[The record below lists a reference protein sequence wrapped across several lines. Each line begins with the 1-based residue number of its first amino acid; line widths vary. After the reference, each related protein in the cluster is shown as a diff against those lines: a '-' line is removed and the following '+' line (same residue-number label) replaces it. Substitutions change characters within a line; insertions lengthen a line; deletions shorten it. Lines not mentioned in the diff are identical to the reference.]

1 MPTPTFSLTDI
12 QFLLSRVNGTYTL
25 PELNGAAPFGP
36 TGIRNVQGLGNNTA
50 DMTKP
55 GFWFG
60 AGDTLFPR
68 LTFNRLTD
76 PLKKND
82 LISGP
87 FANTQRG
94 YKTDAQ
100 GNLVLVDGKPVLNK
114 VVIGNTAT
122 VNGQTVDAL
131 NPRNISN
138 LIADSTNSIGFTK
151 QNADF
156 KLLDDPTGRV
166 SPTSGAINPLA
177 YSNWMSQFGQ
187 FFDHG
192 LDFVAKGID
201 GKFEVSLMPGD
212 SIRTNTGST
221 SMSGSRNN
229 TVNVTIG
236 DGSSDDLLQKL
247 GILKVGTPQS
257 GDIVSW
263 KVTTSLTKPSVDNGA
278 FFFEGTLVLN
288 NTLIKI
294 QATDEVDL
302 AAQINLW
309 TPTTGVVATLS
320 SFPAIDNV
328 SEPGAY
334 ILNLTPARAE
344 SFNQTSPFVDL
355 SQNYGSDTSRTVFLR
370 EYIDQTAST
379 TSVTDVTTG
388 RLLNAGATT
397 GDLVGNSGMADWAL
411 VKANAAKIGIILHD
425 ADIMAIPQIAFDSY
439 GHMILDADGMP
450 QLVALNRVTGD
461 LVYVKDTTLADDAAI
476 QALVQQNGGSAADY
490 VLLTT
495 KHAFLNDM
503 GIGLPG
509 MGDTA
514 GWTGRDLTTNYQ
526 STPPNPYI
534 PNGFNLQ
541 AALEEHLVS
550 GDGRLNENIGL
561 TAVHEVFLNEHNRVL
576 DLLKAQYGIGADPAV
591 NPDALPADQPP
602 GGWLWKDPLTGQVSV
617 VTGES
622 LFQQAKLVVEMEY
635 QHMVFAEF
643 ARKLSPNIPAFA
655 GVNPAVNA
663 DIPAE
668 FAHAV
673 YRLGHSML
681 PESIG
686 MKQFTTAQSMNYAA
700 NSSNLTVNMVNHGL
714 TVGTKVQLSG
724 IDAPIGGVA
733 AAALNGKVFTISAVS
748 QDGNS
753 FTISTIENVGLNTEV
768 VITSTTGGSTNATLP
783 DGVQIEVVKGLFD
796 AFLNP
801 GFYDPGA
808 TAKWLA
814 SGSSAQVGMA
824 IDEKT
829 TDALRDNLLRQGL
842 DLPTLNLMRGRDAG
856 MPTLNEMRASL
867 QAVAPLLLQ
876 PTLNPYTSWTTF
888 RDNLKG
894 VTIDDQNVTVKNFMM
909 AYAADAILTK
919 WGSQVTLPNTITR
932 PTDLA
937 GWYALRES
945 ANSADRDAYMNALK
959 EATNLAFADATFMG
973 SGPSGNKDFNR
984 IDAWIGG
991 LAEKEVIGGML
1002 GSTFDT
1008 VFAMTM
1014 LNLQN
1019 GDLFYYLGRV
1029 PTTEFFNES
1038 IDGSLLSDLVSRS
1051 TGAKYLYGDIFSTA
1065 DKTVMMDDVAVSAP
1079 GARFNSFNALQGA
1092 TTVVDGFDA
1101 LGNPIK
1107 VSVGRAG
1114 YVGNVFY
1121 GNPGDYLDAR
1131 GEKSPN
1137 GIGNASETIVG
1148 TSGNDE
1154 IHGLGGND
1162 TIWGEGGNDTIF
1174 GEAGVDFLHGG
1185 DGNDTINGGADND
1198 FIYGEAGDDTLLG
1211 DIGIDTMFGG
1221 DGNDTM
1227 YGGAEGDLMVG
1238 GTGNDVMYGGDGVVT
1253 GGVIDQVLIGG
1264 VLTNIFIRGLID
1276 PETVVAVALIDDVI
1290 HGGQGDDTLY
1300 GGGGWDNLIGESG
1313 HDVLSPGTGGA
1324 AQGGREVMNG
1334 GEGDD
1339 IYIIESDID
1348 FAFMDINDT
1357 GLTQAQRGTNIDTYR
1372 QGRGIGVDEVRF
1384 TQNVAGTIIIGQT
1397 NNLGVASI
1405 FTGIER
1411 VVLDDGTAG
1420 GGTAAIDIDA
1430 LLAVPGVNV
1439 GLEIVGNAGVN
1450 NIIGTIFDD
1459 KIDGGAGADIM
1470 DGGNGNDTYF
1480 VDNAGDVITEVAG
1493 GGGGTD
1499 TVIVTT
1505 NANFTLA
1512 DNLENLTLQGTN
1524 NGQTGTGNNL
1534 ANVIIGSA
1542 ARNTINGLGGAD
1554 TLYGGAE
1561 NDTMNGGDGDDTM
1574 YGELNLAP
1582 TDPNFAITGNDTMNG
1597 GNGNDTMFGE
1607 NGNDTMNGDAGDD
1620 TMNGGA
1626 GNDTMSGGTGNDTM
1640 NGDAGNDTLNGG
1652 DGADTLNGG
1661 DGIDRIVG
1669 GAGVDSLWG
1678 GDGADVFVFNGTAG
1692 SNTVNDIGTN
1702 GLTGANVA
1710 GLETINDFQ
1719 SGIDRIDLTGIDA
1732 NGSATGNPGF
1742 TMVTDFTGVRG
1753 QMRFDA
1759 TNGVLEG
1766 DVNGDSVADF
1776 RLKIN
1781 AYVPPGPQP
1790 QAVPQLQLSPT
1801 DFVQVANIQTA
1812 VANQAIAE
1820 GTGTNSTH
1828 TFNISLTGPAAVDTY
1843 IRYAV
1848 TGTGGNPANA
1858 ADFVGNVLPSGVIF
1872 IAAGQTAPAQPL
1884 TITVVGDA
1892 VSESNEGFQVT
1903 ISNIT
1908 TDQAGN
1914 SPSTA
1919 VVLGTTS
1926 ATSIINNDDVATGIT
1941 INGDNRNNTQNGGA
1955 GNDTLNGNGGNDTQ
1969 NGFAGNDTLNGGA
1982 GNDTMNGGD
1991 GDDLMNGGAG
2001 FDTMNGGA
2009 GVDTFRF
2016 ASAAEIGGAGT
2027 LATVNG
2033 FRDQI
2038 NAFQTGVDKIELAF
2052 DANTGSNGT
2061 QQFTWI
2067 GNAAFSAAGQLRFD
2081 PTTGLLQGNTTGTTG
2096 AEFSLRFNN
2105 GVTVAQG
2112 DIIGLANPAPALA
2125 PAVAP
2130 ASAGPVPAPAA
2141 IDPVPTPAPVDP
2153 ASVPVDPAPVPAPVP
2168 LTLNGGATADTLV
2181 GGEADDVMNGNG
2193 GNDTLIG
2200 NGGADRLNGG
2210 AGFDNMDGGAGAD
2223 LFVFNAAIREIGT
2236 STSAHDVILNFE
2248 SGVDKIDLSAIDANA
2263 GFLAFGD
2270 QAFTWIGD
2278 AAFTAAGQIRFDAA
2292 TGLLEGNV
2300 NANRAADFA
2309 IEIRGGL
2316 VSVTDVIL

>member
-476 QALVQQNGGSAADY
+476 QALVLKNGGSAADY

-1148 TSGNDE
+1148 TTGNDE

-1174 GEAGVDFLHGG
+1174 GEAGVDFIHGG
-1185 DGNDTINGGADND
+1185 DGDDTLDGGADND
-1198 FIYGEAGDDTLLG
+1198 FMYGEAGNDTMRG

-1238 GTGNDVMYGGDGVVT
+1238 GTGNDVMYGGDGVVDPLAVT
-1253 GGVIDQVLIGG
+1253 DQVIIGG

-1290 HGGQGDDTLY
+1290 HGGQNDDVLY
-1300 GGGGWDNLIGESG
+1300 GGGGWDNLTGESG

-1339 IYIIESDID
+1339 IYVIESDID

-1430 LLAVPGVNV
+1430 ILAVPGVNV

-1459 KIDGGAGADIM
+1459 KINGGAGADIM
-1470 DGGNGNDTYF
+1470 DGGNGNDTYY
-1480 VDNAGDVITEVAG
+1480 VDDGNDQITEVAG

-1505 NANFTLA
+1505 NANFILN

-1574 YGELNLAP
+1574 YGELNLLP

-1607 NGNDTMNGDAGDD
+1607 NGNDTMNGDAGND
-1620 TMNGGA
+1620 TMDGGA
-1626 GNDTMSGGTGNDTM
+1626 GNDTV
-1640 NGDAGNDTLNGG
+1640 NGG
-1652 DGADTLNGG
+1652 AGTDIVKGGAGADTINGG
-1661 DGIDRIVG
+1661 TE
-1669 GAGVDSLWG
+1669 VDSLWG
-1678 GDGADVFVFNGTAG
+1678 GAGADTFRFSGTSAL
-1692 SNTVNDIGTN
+1692 SNDIGN
-1702 GLTGANVA
+1702 NANDA
-1710 GLETINDFQ
+1710 LLEVINDFEQ
-1719 SGIDRIDLTGIDA
+1719 GTDRIDVTRMDG
-1732 NGSATGNPGF
+1732 NGAAAGTPQFVLYS
-1742 TMVTDFTGVRG
+1742 DFVAGRTA
-1753 QMRFDA
+1753 QMRFV
-1759 TNGVLEG
+1759 NGVLEG
-1766 DVNGDSVADF
+1766 DFNGDQVADW
-1776 RLKIN
+1776 RLKVNSMAQALAAQQQN
-1781 AYVPPGPQP
+1781 APNNVPGITQLTAADFVTVETVSITAVPP
-1790 QAVPQLQLSPT
+1790 AS
-1801 DFVQVANIQTA
+1801 A
-1812 VANQAIAE
+1812 AE
-1820 GTGTNSTH
+1820 GTGTNTTR
-1828 TFNISLTGPAAVDTY
+1828 TFKVQLSGPISAP
-1843 IRYAV
+1843 V
-1848 TGTGGNPANA
+1848 TFDWAITGGTANA
-1858 ADFVGNVLPSGVIF
+1858 TDFVGARSG
-1872 IAAGQTAPAQPL
+1872 TA
-1884 TITVVGDA
+1884 
-1892 VSESNEGFQVT
+1892 VT
-1903 ISNIT
+1903 ISNVAPTGETLPTAFIT
-1908 TDQAGN
+1908 VTVAGDALVEADETFN
-1914 SPSTA
+1914 
-1919 VVLGTTS
+1919 VVISNLNIGNNEVGTVILGTTS
-1926 ATSIINNDDVATGIT
+1926 AAGSITNDDVLNVITRNSNNNAISGANDT
-1941 INGDNRNNTQNGGA
+1941 INGTANADQIDGLGGADTIRGGDGNDVLMGNTGNDNISGGNGNDNIDGGA
-1955 GNDTLNGNGGNDTQ
+1955 GNDTLNGD
-1969 NGFAGNDTLNGGA
+1969 AGDDLIYGGA
-1982 GNDTMNGGD
+1982 GLDTM
-1991 GDDLMNGGAG
+1991 
-2001 FDTMNGGA
+2001 TGGA

-2016 ASAAEIGGAGT
+2016 TNIAEIVNTRVGNVVTARETINSFVTGT
-2027 LATVNG
+2027 DKIDL
-2033 FRDQI
+2033 
-2038 NAFQTGVDKIELAF
+2038 TGVD
-2052 DANTGSNGT
+2052 
-2061 QQFTWI
+2061 
-2067 GNAAFSAAGQLRFD
+2067 GNADQGGVQALTWVNTFTAAGQVRFAN
-2081 PTTGLLQGNTTGTTG
+2081 GLLEFNTTGTTG
-2096 AEFSLRFNN
+2096 ADFALRIN
-2105 GVTVAQG
+2105 GGTVAQG
-2112 DIIGLANPAPALA
+2112 DIIGLAGVA

-2130 ASAGPVPAPAA
+2130 AAAGPVPAPAA
-2141 IDPVPTPAPVDP
+2141 VDPVPVNPAPVDP
-2153 ASVPVDPAPVPAPVP
+2153 VPAPAPVP

-2181 GGEADDVMNGNG
+2181 GGEADDVLNGNG

-2263 GFLAFGD
+2263 SFLAFGN

-2309 IEIRGGL
+2309 IEIRGGV